1 MKLIKELKKI
11 NKDLT
16 QNNEKINQ
24 IEYNMKNILA
34 EESGLSKDEKLK
46 EFINNFE
53 RDKEI
58 IEIKS
63 KEYLKKYKEKKKEYK
78 KKEDKIKEIEKK
90 EKQKIFEYEKKQNEI
105 ILDKAKERQ
114 MKDK

>member
-1 MKLIKELKKI
+1 MLNLNEVDKNLKNEELKKI

-34 EESGLSKDEKLK
+34 EESGLTKDEKLK

-63 KEYLKKYKEKKKEYK
+63 RDYLKKYNEKKKELK
-78 KKEDKIKEIEKK
+78 KKKNKK
-90 EKQKIFEYEKKQNEI
+90 FLNMKKN
-105 ILDKAKERQ
+105 K
-114 MKDK
+114 MKLF